1 MKHHKIKLLILT
13 ATLLALVWSSPA
25 QAEVQS
31 MTLAQAED
39 WAMAHSPSIQ
49 LAQEKL
55 SVAQAQVG
63 QALAVI
69 LPTVKLDSS
78 YSRVYNTPTTM
89 TIPPLAP
96 GMPPTE
102 ITLSPTDPFNVW
114 LTQASVSQLI
124 FSPSIWPSWRA
135 AWLGRDIAKE
145 GLRQSRQELIYQV
158 DSAYFALEKA
168 AKLVEVAKEGQTLA
182 QDYLNQ
188 VQAIFK
194 AGVNTKADVL
204 EAQVKLANANQAL
217 IRAQNG
223 QAVAQ
228 TVLDKVLN
236 LPDGQSA
243 WPAGDD
249 LDPNLAETFCSLDS
263 AKLDEEYQRL
273 DRLAYQKRPDWLQA
287 QLTSQVYE
295 QNIAVVSAAALP
307 SLFASASYDWQKA
320 YYLDQPEAQTRNWAV
335 AGGVSWTLFDGNATA
350 SKIDEAKATARVF
363 EQQKQLLSQKV
374 DIEVKSNLLELG
386 SAASLITGAKTEVD
400 LAKEN
405 YRMALLKYNNDVGT
419 SLEVTTAQT
428 SLTQAETNL
437 AQSQFDYK
445 LTRARLMLAV
455 GVLGEEP

>member
-1 MKHHKIKLLILT
+1 
-13 ATLLALVWSSPA
+13 
-25 QAEVQS
+25 
-31 MTLAQAED
+31 MTLAQAEA
-39 WAMAHSPSIQ
+39 WALDHSPAIQ

-55 SVAQAQVG
+55 SAAQARVG
-63 QALAVI
+63 QALAII
-69 LPTVKLDSS
+69 LPTIKLESS

-96 GMPPTE
+96 GMPPLD

-114 LTQASVSQLI
+114 LTQASVSQLL
-124 FSPSIWPSWRA
+124 FSPSIWPMWCA
-135 AWLGRDIAKE
+135 AWLGRDIARE
-145 GLRQSRQELIYQV
+145 GLRQSRQELLYQV

-168 AKLVEVAKEGQTLA
+168 AKFVAVAKEGQTLA
-182 QDYLNQ
+182 QDYLDQ

-194 AGVNTKADVL
+194 AGINTKADVL

-217 IRAQNG
+217 IRARNG

-243 WPAGDD
+243 QPAGDS
-249 LDPNLAETFCSLDS
+249 LDPDLAETFCSLDS
-263 AKLDEEYQRL
+263 AKLDPEYRRL
-273 DRLAYQKRPDWLQA
+273 DQLAYQKRPDWQQA
-287 QLTSQVYE
+287 LLTSQVYK
-295 QNIAVVSAAALP
+295 QNIAITAAGALP

-320 YYLDQPEAQTRNWAV
+320 YYQNQPELLTKNWAV
-335 AGGVSWTLFDGNATA
+335 AGGLSWTLFDGNSTA
-350 SKIDEAKATARVF
+350 SKVDEAKANARAF
-363 EQQKQLLSQKV
+363 EQQKLLLGQKI
-374 DIEVKSNLLELG
+374 DIEIKSNLLELG

-405 YRMALLKYNNDVGT
+405 YRMALLKYKNDVGT

-445 LTRARLMLAV
+445 LTRAKLLLAV
-455 GVLGEEP
+455 GVLGEKISD